1 MVGMKSEPS
10 SQLYSLA
17 IENQPPKII
26 FNVAFSS
33 LDEQSDLWP
42 GIEELQENR
51 ETLTAID
58 VLLTTGHNVRCFIG
72 HILQYIFVNRKL
84 LF

>member
-1 MVGMKSEPS
+1 MV
-10 SQLYSLA
+10 

-26 FNVAFSS
+26 FNAAFSS
-33 LDEQSDLWP
+33 LDEQSDVWR

-51 ETLTAID
+51 KTLTAID
-58 VLLTTGHNVRCFIG
+58 LLLTTGHNVRCFFG
-72 HILQYIFVNRKL
+72 HILQYILVNRKL